1 MELSWKSHITAHAD
15 RLLTALFKHAVP
27 ALSGCSSAHLAL
39 LIACCK
45 DPAIVVEETPER
57 AQRLFTDL
65 RFFNSL
71 LSDGRKAAHEAALLL
86 PAGSPESIGQ
96 RAKIVQ
102 RLAQGDCLTVIASAE
117 SGKVS
122 CSPEMPQPFTV
133 AQHQV
138 FERGALI
145 ASLIRLGY
153 RKVEIVV
160 EPGEFAERAWVVDIF
175 AVTAADPVRIEFF
188 GDTIELMRCFEV
200 ETQRS
205 ISEIPELIIYPAAEA
220 GGTRSILDLA
230 MEHGLF
236 SFFVAASA
244 DEYAGHEHAVRVT
257 PLAIENGS
265 LPSGALPLQG
275 LGILPEERK
284 STEDSVPAL
293 KVLRKRILAV
303 LPSHGQADRL
313 HDLFAEAGFIAP
325 MLEMPQAAAY
335 EGLACITTGGLSGGL
350 HLDDLIIITGRE
362 FFGERPAYRALKRS
376 RISRLLLTIDDLQVG
391 DLIVHKD
398 HGIGRFA
405 GMQHQK
411 TEDYEEDF
419 LVLEYAGGDRVY
431 LPFAGIERIQKYR
444 AGEDQHPPLD
454 KLGGKRFAAAKK
466 RVKQSLQD
474 LAERLL
480 KLYAER
486 ETVRGFVFSPD
497 TVMHRDF
504 DDFFPYEETED
515 QQKAVETIKKHMYS
529 DVPMDMLLCG
539 DVGYGKTEVAIKAA
553 FRAVYDGK
561 QVAIM
566 VPTTILAEQHFR
578 TFRQRFSGFPVRIDY
593 LSRFR
598 PKADIDRC
606 LEGLRRGEIDLVI
619 GTHMLLG
626 KRVGFHDLGLLIV
639 DEEHRFG
646 VGQKERLKE
655 LKKNVDVLSMTAT
668 PIPRTLHMA
677 LANVRELCTIQT
689 PPEDRLAVR
698 SIVTPWNDLTL
709 QDAIR
714 RELRRDGQ
722 VFFLHNRIRDMDLI
736 VERIRR
742 LVPEAHIGAAHGQ
755 MHERQLERI
764 MLDFLDRK
772 INVLVCTA
780 IIGAGIDIAS
790 ANTIMIDRADTF
802 GLADLYQLRGRVG
815 RSDQQAYAYFLIP
828 GNESLHPDARR
839 RLQAIQEMS
848 YLGAGFRLAM
858 RDLEIRGAGNLL
870 GAEQSGHIA
879 RIGFD
884 LYTEL
889 LERAVQELKGEAVAE
904 AVDPQI
910 QLRIS
915 AFVPDDYV
923 SDTLLRLSLYRRI
936 AASRTREALA
946 QLIDEVRDR
955 FGPLPTEVANLFS
968 AARIKVL
975 ARALRLSRIVIA
987 GDWCRCLGAPAGDIP
1002 DPSDDFYERL
1012 LQSLFSLQGQKSPPQ
1027 LRFLPE
1033 GFEFKLP
1040 SAADQKV
1047 QAIEAVLVR
1056 IEAELG
1062 ARNPE
1067 EMAKP

>member
-1 MELSWKSHITAHAD
+1 MELSWKSHLTAHAD
-15 RLLTALFKHAVP
+15 RLLAALFEHAVP
-27 ALSGCSSAHLAL
+27 ALNGCSSAHLAL
-39 LIACCK
+39 LVACCK

-65 RFFNSL
+65 RFFHSL
-71 LSDGRKAAHEAALLL
+71 LSEWPKAAHEAVLLP

-96 RAKIVQ
+96 RARIVQ
-102 RLAQGDCLTVIASAE
+102 RLAQGDRFTIIGSAE
-117 SGKVS
+117 AGKVS
-122 CSPEMPQPFTV
+122 CGPEMPQPLTV
-133 AQHQV
+133 VKQQV
-138 FERGALI
+138 FERRALI
-145 ASLIRLGY
+145 AGLIRLGY

-160 EPGEFAERAWVVDIF
+160 EPGEFAERAWVIDIF
-175 AVTAADPVRIEFF
+175 AVTAADPVRVEFF

-205 ISEIPELIIYPAAEA
+205 IIEIPELTIYPAAEA
-220 GGTRSILDLA
+220 GEARSIFELA
-230 MEHGLF
+230 RERGAF
-236 SFFVAASA
+236 SFFAAASA
-244 DEYAGHEHAVRVT
+244 DEYAGDEHAVRVT
-257 PLAIENGS
+257 PLAVEDGS
-265 LPSGALPLQG
+265 LSAGALPVQG

-284 STEDSVPAL
+284 SAEDGVSAL
-293 KVLRKRILAV
+293 KALRKRILAV

-313 HDLFAEAGFIAP
+313 HDLFTEAGLIAP
-325 MLEMPQAAAY
+325 MLEIPQAAAY

-350 HLDDLIIITGRE
+350 HLDDFIVITGRE
-362 FFGERPAYRALKRS
+362 LFGERPAYRALKRS
-376 RISRLLLTIDDLQVG
+376 RVSRLLLTIDDLQAG

-431 LPFAGIERIQKYR
+431 LPFAGMERIQKYQ
-444 AGEDQHPPLD
+444 AGEDQHPQLD

-474 LAERLL
+474 LAKRLL

-486 ETVRGFVFSPD
+486 KTARGFVFSPD
-497 TVMHRDF
+497 TAMHRDF

-515 QQKAVETIKKHMYS
+515 QQKAVETIKMHMHS
-529 DVPMDMLLCG
+529 DAPMDMLLCG
-539 DVGYGKTEVAIKAA
+539 DVGYGKTEVAVKAA
-553 FRAVYDGK
+553 FRAVYDGR
-561 QVAIM
+561 QVAVM

-598 PKADIDRC
+598 PKADINRC

-655 LKKNVDVLSMTAT
+655 LKKSVDVLSMTAT

-698 SIVTPWNDLTL
+698 SIVTPWNDRTL

-722 VFFLHNRIRDMDLI
+722 VFFLHNRISDMDLI
-736 VERIRR
+736 VERISRI
-742 LVPEAHIGAAHGQ
+742 VPEAHIGAAHGQ
-755 MHERQLERI
+755 MRERQLERI

-870 GAEQSGHIA
+870 GAQQSGHIA

-884 LYTEL
+884 LYAEL

-910 QLRIS
+910 QLCIS

-946 QLIDEVRDR
+946 RLIDEVRDR
-955 FGPLPTEVANLFS
+955 FGPMPPEVAGLFS
-968 AARIKVL
+968 AARIKIL
-975 ARALRLSRIVIA
+975 ARTLRLSRIAIV
-987 GDWCRCLGAPAGDIP
+987 GQWCRCLGAPAGDMP

-1012 LQSLFSLQGQKSPPQ
+1012 LQSLFALQGQKNPPQ

-1040 SAADQKV
+1040 SASDQKIP
-1047 QAIEAVLVR
+1047 AIEAVLLRV
-1056 IEAELG
+1056 EAELSS
-1062 ARNPE
+1062 RNPE
-1067 EMAKP
+1067 ETANP